1 MSDFDVGINHRYPDN
16 TKYGKKP
23 YLDKP
28 IYGTLSPVMKTSLIL
43 HGHFYQPPRE
53 NPSTGIIP
61 LQESAAPWT
70 DWNEK
75 IYSSCYGANL
85 SSRYLDSDGRVISI
99 SNNYRYISFNFGP
112 TLLRWAEKTHPELI
126 EGLRDADRDSIR
138 RLGHGN
144 AMAQSFNHTILP
156 LDTPERAKH
165 QIEWGIED
173 FIHHYGRE
181 PEGMWLPECAVNE
194 SVVDILSQCGI
205 KFVVLSPWQAESV
218 EEEDGSIR
226 NLGSFPAPS
235 VRPYILTGEKGREI
249 AAFFYEPDLASSI
262 SFGHA
267 LRSADSLY
275 STLLGYRRD
284 GRELIHT
291 ATDGEIYGHHEPYGD
306 MALAALIRKVGERD
320 DFLLDN
326 YASFLE
332 RHPATLHAFLRPGDE
347 RRGTSWSCAHGV
359 GRWMRDCGCHTGGPD
374 SWNQKWRTGLRGA
387 LDNLD
392 EKVNEIFER
401 EIQKIFGTSVTP
413 SSLLSSAGAVFS
425 GRTGMKTFL
434 SQFNLSENDEK
445 EVADL
450 LNGMKYM
457 SYAFTSCG
465 FFFSDISGLE
475 PRQDIKYALH
485 AVSIFQNYTDDI
497 LMIPFLNDLRKAK
510 SNVREVGD
518 GALIAQKEMEG
529 MDGEC
534 EACVFFYL
542 NMKLAPQSEWKTE
555 YGFFHLDGISV
566 DGERIELRLSDES
579 TGHGLSFRI
588 LENNDIDKGI
598 NLFVTRIDHP
608 SAKNAIYNI
617 TSNSIPPRMMKEAYS
632 WIDEKMISI
641 DDRSLT
647 EKIKAIKMYAM
658 LLSRSGREMD
668 TRLVENLGEALRC
681 ARALVYS
688 HDRIDYVARLDSI
701 LDLTY
706 FILEFGRESEK
717 ETVDEII
724 SLCISK
730 LSGLIERDGL
740 TPELMEL
747 IVKGIGAIREIGKEP
762 DLSTLQNAVY
772 PYYTKE
778 EEKTDEEKEVFSVL
792 NFH

>member
-1 MSDFDVGINHRYPDN
+1 
-16 TKYGKKP
+16 
-23 YLDKP
+23 
-28 IYGTLSPVMKTSLIL
+28 MKTSLIL

-85 SSRYLDSDGRVISI
+85 SSRYLDSSGRVLSI

-112 TLLRWAEKTHPELI
+112 TLLMWAEKSHPELI
-126 EGLRDADRDSIR
+126 DGLREADRDSLK

-156 LDTPERAKH
+156 LDTPERARH

-173 FIHHYGRE
+173 FIHHYGRA
-181 PEGMWLPECAVNE
+181 PEGMWLPECGINE
-194 SVVDILSQCGI
+194 SVVDILGECGI
-205 KFVVLSPWQAESV
+205 RFVVLSPWQAERI

-226 NLGSFPAPS
+226 ELGSLPCPS

-249 AAFFYEPDLASSI
+249 SAFFYEPSLASSI

-275 STLLGYRRD
+275 STLLGYRAD

-306 MALAALIRKVGERD
+306 MALSALIRKVEERD
-320 DFLLDN
+320 DFVFDN

-332 RHPATLHAFLRPGDE
+332 RHPSRLHAFLRSGEE
-347 RRGTSWSCAHGV
+347 RKGTSWSCAHGV

-374 SWNQKWRTGLRGA
+374 GWNQKWRTGLRNA

-392 EKVNEIFER
+392 RKVNGIFET
-401 EIQKIFGTSVTP
+401 EIQRIFGDSVTP

-425 GRTGMKTFL
+425 GRKGMKAFL
-434 SQFNLSENDEK
+434 SSYNLSDED
-445 EVADL
+445 ERETAEL
-450 LNGMKYM
+450 LSGMKYM

-475 PRQDIKYALH
+475 PRQDIRYALH
-485 AVSIFQNYTDDI
+485 AVSIFQNYTDEI
-497 LMIPFLNDLRKAK
+497 LLINFLNDLRKAK
-510 SNVREVGD
+510 SNVRDVGD
-518 GALIAQKEMEG
+518 AALIAQKEMEVL
-529 MDGEC
+529 DGEC
-534 EACVFFYL
+534 EACVYFYL

-555 YGFFHLDGISV
+555 YGFFHLDGISL
-566 DGERIELRLSDES
+566 DGERIELVLSEKS
-579 TGHGLSFRI
+579 TARTSSFRI

-598 NLFVTRIDHP
+598 NLFVTRVDCP
-608 SAKNAIYNI
+608 SAKNANCSI
-617 TSNSIPPRMMKEAYS
+617 TGSSIPPRMIREAYS
-632 WIDEKMISI
+632 WIDEKMISV

-658 LLSRSGREMD
+658 LLSRSGSEMD

-730 LSGLIERDGL
+730 LSALIVRDGL
-740 TPELMEL
+740 KDDLMEL

-762 DLSTLQNAVY
+762 DLRSLQNAVY
-772 PYYTKE
+772 PYYAGKGEKKE
-778 EEKTDEEKEVFSVL
+778 KEKEVFSVL